1 MSLVVFLVLTIGG
14 GLLVG
19 FATRPGEWYVK
30 LSKPWFTPPNSV
42 FAPVWTLLY
51 VMIAIA
57 GWRTFMRDPLGATMI
72 VWAVALTLNFI
83 WSPIFFRLHRPAAA
97 LFVILALLAMI
108 IAFIALSSARRMR
121 YLHYCLHRTRHGSS
135 LRQYSMHRHGVGFAE
150 P

>member
-1 MSLVVFLVLTIGG
+1 MSLIVFLVLTIGG

-30 LSKPWFTPPNSV
+30 LSKPWFMPLNSV

-72 VWAVALTLNFI
+72 LWAIALALNFI

-97 LFVILALLAMI
+97 LLVILALLAMI
-108 IAFIALSSARRMR
+108 IAFIALSWPEDALSA
-121 YLHYCLHRTRHGSS
+121 LL
-135 LRQYSMHRHGVGFAE
+135 FA
-150 P
+150 PYAAWVVFATILNASIWRLNG